1 MAITYTLGANPIWDL
16 INLIG
21 TLAGGAKLYTK
32 SAKTFLDKAV
42 YTDAGGTT
50 PYPNPIIFNANGTQG
65 PFYFKF
71 DDSDPTD
78 LYFLQAKDSSDNILW
93 TVNNYSPPTGGG
105 GSGPIITTVISLEN
119 YISNSAFIDHVIDM
133 AAPSTTTNLVI
144 APSNHK
150 GFTPADITPVIGT
163 FGAVGP
169 DIRFVR
175 NSTASLDQITFP
187 VFALADDPFNANG
200 VTPEHYVRYV
210 SSNTSSGELYKAFQF
225 PICQK
230 VKNLSNQTVTFQL
243 FGMATTNVDLQL
255 YTRQYYGNSPGATA
269 EVGGV
274 GGTRQPVGAP
284 IALTN
289 TWTKFSFSFVVP
301 NVGGNSIGAVGTQTD
316 DDGLYLQLEMPLNVN
331 CDVSFIL
338 PILHLG
344 SVGVD
349 KDFDSY
355 DQIYGVA
362 QNVRTGSAMLG
373 FGAAPLGWVACDT
386 SIGNVGSGATRANKD
401 TFFLYKTIWDA
412 VPSNTFAPVSGG
424 ARGASAIADFLA
436 NRTLTLPRTLG
447 RALAAAGSGTSLTPR
462 VLGEWL
468 GSETILMAD
477 MPLHDHAGS
486 TVAAGVGAGITGF
499 AEALATGPTHP
510 VTIAPQGG
518 GVLNTSGQTGGKMQP
533 TTFMNVFLK
542 L

>member
-1 MAITYTLGANPIWDL
+1 MAITYTAGANPIWDL

-32 SAKTFLDKAV
+32 SSKTFQDKAV
-42 YTDAGGTT
+42 YMDASGTT

-78 LYFLQAKDSSDNILW
+78 LYFLQAKDSSNNILW
-93 TVNNYSPPTGGG
+93 TVNNYSPGTGGG
-105 GSGPIITTVISLEN
+105 GGGNITTIISLEN
-119 YISNSAFIDHVIDM
+119 YISNGAFIDHCV
-133 AAPSTTTNLVI
+133 PVSVPTTTTNLVI

-187 VFALADDPFNANG
+187 EFALADDPFNANG
-200 VTPEHYVRYV
+200 VTPVHYLRYV
-210 SSNTSSGELYKAFQF
+210 SSNTSGGELYKAFQF

-243 FGMATTNVDLQL
+243 FGMATTNVNLQL

-301 NVGGNSIGAVGTQTD
+301 NVGGNTIGAVGTQTD

-338 PILHLG
+338 PVLHLG
-344 SVGVD
+344 PVGVD

-373 FGAAPLGWVACDT
+373 FGAAPRGWVACDT
-386 SIGNVGSGATRANKD
+386 SIGNVGSGATRADKD

-424 ARGASAIADFLA
+424 ARGASAIADFLN
-436 NRTLTLPRTLG
+436 NRTLTLPRALG
-447 RALAAAGSGTSLTPR
+447 RALAAAGSGTGLTAR

-468 GSETILMAD
+468 GTETISIAD
-477 MPLHDHAGS
+477 MPSHDHPGS
-486 TVAAGVGAGITGF
+486 TVAAGVGVGTTGF
-499 AEALATGPTHP
+499 AEANATGPTHA
-510 VTIAPQGG
+510 VTVAPQGG
-518 GVLNTSGQTGGKMQP
+518 SGANGKMQP
-533 TTFMNVFLK
+533 TTFMNVFIK